1 MIGAD
6 AQKGKEGE
14 ADAADRQSVF
24 TQCRCGAV
32 CGIYYG
38 DLIAGLLG
46 RTPVQDKDEQAV
58 CRHSFHSDIASD
70 RRFGDMAPAERADT
84 GQNPAGKNAHIDYRH
99 HDGGPVRSL
108 YLFPFQLHLSKKAY
122 FFCVSPR
129 CIGYMRCGHPALD
142 ILFVQ

>member
-1 MIGAD
+1 MPMINTMNLLSAGV
-6 AQKGKEGE
+6 ELF
-14 ADAADRQSVF
+14 AASIM
-24 TQCRCGAV
+24 A
-32 CGIYYG
+32 I
-38 DLIAGLLG
+38 LLLG
-46 RTPVQDKDEQAV
+46 CWEERQYRTKTNRLFVAV
-58 CRHSFHSDIASD
+58 LSIQTLLLI
-70 RRFGDMAPAERADT
+70 GDSAIWLLRADT

-99 HDGGPVRSL
+99 HDGGPDRSL